1 MLGLKTNATNHLLA
15 FVNIFQKLMKNVRSH
30 EKNHEILSR
39 MNITHRLSDEVK
51 LVESKEKEKKN
62 LLSIRAYF
70 IFKGVIIRLMA
81 DF

>member
-1 MLGLKTNATNHLLA
+1 MLELKTNATSHLLA
-15 FVNIFQKLMKNVRSH
+15 FVNIFQKLMKNVRLH

-39 MNITHRLSDEVK
+39 MNITHRPSDKVK
-51 LVESKEKEKKN
+51 LVESKERGKKP
-62 LLSIRAYF
+62 LRIREYF